1 MAATVQIVLVLTLLI
16 VIYDHMIDPL
26 YVILLAL
33 FNDVTMAPISSDNA
47 LPSKNPDVPTIKY
60 IIGMSLVFGL
70 LSTLQTM
77 VTHISITILLLY
89 SLFTLCLLL
98 YIYIS
103 FFVMYISYSFSLFAL
118 ISHIDLLPF
127 AQPVGRAH

>member
-1 MAATVQIVLVLTLLI
+1 MAATIQIVLVLTLLI

-47 LPSKNPDVPTIKY
+47 LPSKKPDVPTITY

-70 LSTLQTM
+70 LSTVQTM
-77 VTHISITILLLY
+77 VRNCVVYYKNINVYVPTYTFYCSPH
-89 SLFTLCLLL
+89 
-98 YIYIS
+98 
-103 FFVMYISYSFSLFAL
+103 
-118 ISHIDLLPF
+118 
-127 AQPVGRAH
+127 